1 MSKTLHRGMVLLA
14 AIFSV
19 FAVTATA
26 AAAEKYPEKNI
37 EFIVGYPPGGGYSDW
52 ALAIAPFIEKH
63 LPKKVNVFVRHM
75 PGAGSVIATNYVQK
89 AKPDGYVI
97 KIYEMA
103 GLAVTQLMRPVQ
115 YDLNQVT
122 WLARIAVDNRVAVVS
137 AKGPYKS
144 IEDFKKQSK
153 PEYLMATRG
162 LSEINAYVGAMTLT
176 KLGAKWKPLNHDG
189 ASAAILSVI
198 RGDADINFS
207 AYESVQ
213 QYIDSGDLRVVLY
226 YDTQRHPKY
235 PDAPIPSEIGM
246 PEFNNDM
253 TSPRLLGAPPLLP
266 ADIRAILEQAIK
278 KAVEDPE
285 FQQVLK
291 KIKKPASYAS
301 GKESEK
307 IVRDTFAVFQPYINV
322 LKQVFSE
329 DKK

>member
-1 MSKTLHRGMVLLA
+1 MVLLA

-26 AAAEKYPEKNI
+26 VAAEKYPEKNI

-63 LPKKVNVFVRHM
+63 LPKKVNVVVRHM
-75 PGAGSVIATNYVQK
+75 PGAGSVIATNYLQK

-97 KIYEMA
+97 GIYEAA
-103 GLAVTQLMRPVQ
+103 GLAATQLARPVQ

-144 IEDFKKQSK
+144 IEDFKKQGK

-162 LSEINAYVGAMTLT
+162 LSEINAHLGAMTLT
-176 KLGAKWKPLNHDG
+176 KLGVKWKPLNHEG

-198 RGDADINFS
+198 RGDADINLS
-207 AYESVQ
+207 AYESVF
-213 QYIDSGDLRVVLY
+213 QYIDSGDLRVILY
-226 YDTQRHPKY
+226 YDTQRHPRF

-246 PEFNNDM
+246 PEFNVM

-291 KIKKPASYAS
+291 KMKRTASYAS
-301 GKESEK
+301 GKEAEK
-307 IVRDTFAVFQPYINV
+307 IVRATFAGYQPYINV
-322 LKQVFSE
+322 IKQLFSE

>member
-1 MSKTLHRGMVLLA
+1 MNLRLSRHLRIGAALLL
-14 AIFSV
+14 SV
-19 FAVTATA
+19 FALPGLA
-26 AAAEKYPEKNI
+26 AYPEKNI

-52 ALAIAPFIEKH
+52 ALVIAPFIEKH

-75 PGAGSVIATNYVQK
+75 PGAGSVIATNYLQK

-97 KIYEMA
+97 KIYETA
-103 GLAVTQLMRPVQ
+103 GLAATQLTRPVQ

-162 LSEINAYVGAMTLT
+162 LSEVNAYVGAMTLT

-226 YDTQRHPKY
+226 YDTQRHPRF

-246 PEFNNDM
+246 PEFNNGM

-291 KIKKPASYAS
+291 KIKKPSSYAS

-307 IVRDTFAVFQPYINV
+307 IVRDTFAIYQPYINV
-322 LKQVFSE
+322 IKQMFSE

>member
-1 MSKTLHRGMVLLA
+1 MSKTLYRGTVLLA

-19 FAVTATA
+19 FAIAAT
-26 AAAEKYPEKNI
+26 AAEKYPEKNI

-63 LPKKVNVFVRHM
+63 LPKKVNVVVRHM
-75 PGAGSVIATNYVQK
+75 PGAGSVIATNYLQK

-97 KIYEMA
+97 GIYETA
-103 GLAVTQLMRPVQ
+103 GLATTQLARPVQ

-144 IEDFKKQSK
+144 IEDFKNQNK

-162 LSEINAYVGAMTLT
+162 LSEVNAHLGAMTLT
-176 KLGAKWKPLNHDG
+176 RLGVKWKPLNHEG

-198 RGDADINFS
+198 RGDADINLS

-213 QYIDSGDLRVVLY
+213 QYIDGGDLRVVLY
-226 YDTQRHPKY
+226 YDTQRHPRF

-246 PEFNNDM
+246 PEFNVM

-291 KIKKPASYAS
+291 KMKRTASYAS

-307 IVRDTFAVFQPYINV
+307 IVRDTFAGYQPYINV
-322 LKQVFSE
+322 IKQLFSE